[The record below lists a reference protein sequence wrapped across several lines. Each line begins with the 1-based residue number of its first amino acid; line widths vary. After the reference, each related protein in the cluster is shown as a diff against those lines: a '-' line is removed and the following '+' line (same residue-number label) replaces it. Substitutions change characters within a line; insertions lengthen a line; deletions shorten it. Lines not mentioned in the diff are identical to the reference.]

1 MNVISQGY
9 GAITINITI
18 NALTRIELYPT
29 QNRGSCE
36 VCGPNGRVKVVV
48 ITPEV
53 AERPYD
59 MIL

>member
-9 GAITINITI
+9 GAITIN
-18 NALTRIELYPT
+18 ALTHIELYLT
-29 QNRGSCE
+29 QNPGSCE

-48 ITPEV
+48 IPPDHP
-53 AERPYD
+53 ERPYD